1 MLDVREGLCPARL
14 RGVSCSLYPLRLLKT
29 PIGLTSRFLS
39 SAFDIIF
46 CRSIIIYFDKDTQKR
61 LISRF
66 ADLQY
71 SSAYLFSGHSESLQ
85 TVSDKYKHVG
95 KTTYKLK

>member
-46 CRSIIIYFDKDTQKR
+46 CRSIFSINGLVASSLATG
-61 LISRF
+61 SR
-66 ADLQY
+66 AASREALSA
-71 SSAYLFSGHSESLQ
+71 SSL
-85 TVSDKYKHVG
+85 SDSNS
-95 KTTYKLK
+95 